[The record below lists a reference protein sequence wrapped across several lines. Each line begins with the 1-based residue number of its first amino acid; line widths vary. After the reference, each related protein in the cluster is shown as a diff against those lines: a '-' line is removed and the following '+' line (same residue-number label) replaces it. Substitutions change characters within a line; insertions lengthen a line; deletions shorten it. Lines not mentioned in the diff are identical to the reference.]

1 MNELQIFSN
10 QEFGTIRTTEINGEP
25 FFVGKDVA
33 EVLGYSNSRKAL
45 ADHVDPEDKTD
56 GVTIRDSIG
65 RDQNPVFINE
75 SGVYALVFGSQLP
88 KAKEFKHWVTSEV
101 LPTIRKHGAY
111 ATPATIESIIAN
123 PDNGIRLLQALKE
136 EQEKRKA
143 LEAQN
148 EEMKP
153 KALFADAVSASKT
166 SILIGDLAKLLKQN
180 GIDIGQK
187 RLFAWLRD
195 NGYLI
200 KGGSSKNMPTQRA
213 MDMGLFVVKEGSYV
227 NGEGVNVTTK
237 TTKVTGKG
245 QIYFI
250 NKFKGGSTDAEENFS
265 DKLLPENGTNNK
277 TCMPG
282 GAA

>member
-1 MNELQIFSN
+1 MNELEIFN
-10 QEFGTIRTTEINGEP
+10 NPEFGQIRATEINGEP
-25 FFVGKDVA
+25 YFVGKDIA
-33 EVLGYSNSRKAL
+33 EALGYAKPENAL
-45 ADHVDPEDKTD
+45 AAHVDGEDKTTTLIQ
-56 GVTIRDSIG
+56 GTGSNYKTNATV
-65 RDQNPVFINE
+65 INE
-75 SGVYALVFGSQLP
+75 SGVYSLVFGSQLP

-111 ATPATIESIIAN
+111 ATPATIESIIAD
-123 PDNGIRLLQALKE
+123 PDNGIKLLTALKE

-143 LEAQN
+143 LQTQIAEQ
-148 EEMKP
+148 KP
-153 KALFADAVSASKT
+153 KVIFAEAVSASKT
-166 SILIGDLAKLLKQN
+166 SILIGDLAKILKQN

-200 KGGSSKNMPTQRA
+200 KGGSSKNMPTQRS

-250 NKFKGGSTDAEENFS
+250 NKFKGDA
-265 DKLLPENGTNNK
+265 
-277 TCMPG
+277 
-282 GAA
+282 A

>member
-1 MNELQIFSN
+1 MNELEIFN
-10 QEFGTIRTTEINGEP
+10 NPEFGQIRATELNGEP
-25 FFVGKDVA
+25 YFVGKDIA
-33 EVLGYSNSRKAL
+33 EALGYTNPQKAIR
-45 ADHVDPEDKTD
+45 DHVDEEDKTLNESFTVN
-56 GVTIRDSIG
+56 GTMAVLIS
-65 RDQNPVFINE
+65 E
-75 SGVYALVFGSQLP
+75 SGVYSLVFGSQLP

-111 ATPATIESIIAN
+111 ATPATIESIIAD
-123 PDNGIRLLQALKE
+123 PDNGIKLLTALKE

-143 LEAQN
+143 LQTQIAEQ
-148 EEMKP
+148 KP
-153 KALFADAVSASKT
+153 KVIFAEAVSASKT
-166 SILIGDLAKLLKQN
+166 SILIGDLAKILKQN

-237 TTKVTGKG
+237 TTKLTGKG

-250 NKFKGGSTDAEENFS
+250 NKFKGE
-265 DKLLPENGTNNK
+265 L
-277 TCMPG
+277 
-282 GAA
+282 

>member
-1 MNELQIFSN
+1 MNELEIFN
-10 QEFGTIRTTEINGEP
+10 NPEFGQIRATEISGNP
-25 FFVGKDVA
+25 YFVGKDIA
-33 EVLGYSNSRKAL
+33 EALGYTNPQKAIR
-45 ADHVDPEDKTD
+45 DHVDEEDKTLNESFTVN
-56 GVTIRDSIG
+56 GTMAVLIS
-65 RDQNPVFINE
+65 E
-75 SGVYALVFGSQLP
+75 SGVYSLVFGSQLP

-111 ATPATIESIIAN
+111 ATPTTIESIIAD
-123 PDNGIRLLQALKE
+123 PDNGIKLLTALKE

-143 LEAQN
+143 LQAQID
-148 EEMKP
+148 EQKP
-153 KALFADAVSASKT
+153 KVVFAEAVSASKT
-166 SILIGDLAKLLKQN
+166 SILIGDLAKILKQN

-187 RLFAWLRD
+187 RLFAWLRE

-213 MDMGLFVVKEGSYV
+213 MEMGLFVVNEGSYV

-250 NKFKGGSTDAEENFS
+250 NKFKSTGRN
-265 DKLLPENGTNNK
+265 TW
-277 TCMPG
+277 
-282 GAA
+282 

>member
-1 MNELQIFSN
+1 MNELQVFSN
-10 QEFGTIRTTEINGEP
+10 QELGTIRTTEINGEP

-33 EVLGYSNSRKAL
+33 EALGYEKPRNAI
-45 ADHVDPEDKTD
+45 AQHVDPDDALKQGLTD
-56 GVTIRDSIG
+56 SLG
-65 RDQNPVFINE
+65 REQEAIFISE
-75 SGVYALVFGSQLP
+75 SGVYALVFSSKLP

-111 ATPATIESIIAN
+111 ATPETIESIIAD
-123 PDNGIRLLQALKE
+123 PDNGIKLLTALKE

-143 LEAQN
+143 LQAQID
-148 EEMKP
+148 EQKP
-153 KALFADAVSASKT
+153 KVIFAEAVSASKT
-166 SILIGDLAKLLKQN
+166 SILIGDLAKILKQN

-213 MDMGLFVVKEGSYV
+213 MEMGLFVVKEGSYV

-237 TTKVTGKG
+237 TTKVSGKG

-250 NKFKGGSTDAEENFS
+250 NKFKGTGRNTW
-265 DKLLPENGTNNK
+265 
-277 TCMPG
+277 
-282 GAA
+282 

>member
-1 MNELQIFSN
+1 MNELEIFNN

-45 ADHVDPEDKTD
+45 ADHVDPEDKMD

-65 RDQNPVFINE
+65 RDQNPVFISE
-75 SGVYALVFGSQLP
+75 SGVYALVFSSKLP
-88 KAKEFKHWVTSEV
+88 NAKHFKHWVTSEV

-111 ATPATIESIIAN
+111 ATPATIESIIAD

-136 EQEKRKA
+136 EQEKRKE
-143 LEAQN
+143 LEAKN
-148 EEMKP
+148 AEMKP

-166 SILIGDLAKLLKQN
+166 SILIGDLAKILKQN

-213 MDMGLFVVKEGSYV
+213 MEMGLFVVKEGSYV

-237 TTKVTGKG
+237 TTKLTGKG

-250 NKFKGGSTDAEENFS
+250 NKFKEMQETA
-265 DKLLPENGTNNK
+265 
-277 TCMPG
+277 
-282 GAA
+282 

>member
-1 MNELQIFSN
+1 MEELQIFN
-10 QEFGTIRTTEINGEP
+10 NPDFGNIRATIINNEP

-45 ADHVDPEDKTD
+45 SDHVDQEDK
-56 GVTIRDSIG
+56 GVTICDTLG
-65 RDQNPVFINE
+65 GKQEMTVINE
-75 SGVYALVFGSQLP
+75 SGVYALVFSSKLP
-88 KAKEFKHWVTSEV
+88 NAKQFKRWVTSEV

-111 ATPATIESIIAN
+111 ATPATIESIIAD
-123 PDNGIRLLQALKE
+123 PDKGIKLLTALKE
-136 EQEKRKA
+136 EQQKRKA
-143 LEAQN
+143 LQAQID
-148 EEMKP
+148 EQKP
-153 KALFADAVSASKT
+153 KVIFAEAVSASKT
-166 SILIGDLAKLLKQN
+166 SILIGDLAKILKQN

-200 KGGSSKNMPTQRA
+200 KGGSSKNMPTQRS

-250 NKFKGGSTDAEENFS
+250 NKFKGDQA
-265 DKLLPENGTNNK
+265 
-277 TCMPG
+277 
-282 GAA
+282 

>member
-1 MNELQIFSN
+1 MNELQIFSSPD
-10 QEFGTIRTTEINGEP
+10 FGNIRVTVINNVP

-45 ADHVDPEDKTD
+45 ADHVDQEDK
-56 GVTIRDSIG
+56 GVTICDTLG
-65 RDQNPVFINE
+65 GKQEMTVINE
-75 SGVYALVFGSQLP
+75 SGVYALVFSSKLP

-111 ATPATIESIIAN
+111 ATPATIESIIAD
-123 PDNGIRLLQALKE
+123 PDNGIKLLTALKE

-166 SILIGDLAKLLKQN
+166 SILIGDLAKILKQN

-200 KGGSSKNMPTQRA
+200 KGGSSKNMPTQRS

-237 TTKVTGKG
+237 TTKLTGKG

-250 NKFKGGSTDAEENFS
+250 NKFKGGSADAEGN
-265 DKLLPENGTNNK
+265 
-277 TCMPG
+277 
-282 GAA
+282 

>member
-33 EVLGYSNSRKAL
+33 EALGYEKPRNAI
-45 ADHVDPEDKTD
+45 AQHVDPDDALKQGLTD
-56 GVTIRDSIG
+56 SLG
-65 RDQNPVFINE
+65 REQEAIFISE
-75 SGVYALVFGSQLP
+75 SGVYALVFSSQLP

-101 LPTIRKHGAY
+101 LPTIRRHGAY
-111 ATPATIESIIAN
+111 ATPTTIESIIAD
-123 PDNGIRLLQALKE
+123 PDNGIKLLTALKE

-143 LEAQN
+143 LQAQID
-148 EEMKP
+148 EQRP
-153 KALFADAVSASKT
+153 KIVFAEAVSASKT
-166 SILIGDLAKLLKQN
+166 SILIGDLAKILKQN

-187 RLFAWLRD
+187 RLFAWLRE

-213 MDMGLFVVKEGSYV
+213 MEMGLFIVKEGSYV

-250 NKFKGGSTDAEENFS
+250 NKFKEMAEA
-265 DKLLPENGTNNK
+265 K
-277 TCMPG
+277 
-282 GAA
+282 A

>member
-1 MNELQIFSN
+1 MEELQIFN
-10 QEFGTIRTTEINGEP
+10 NPDFGNIRATIINNEP

-45 ADHVDPEDKTD
+45 SDHVDQEDK
-56 GVTIRDSIG
+56 GVTICDTLG
-65 RDQNPVFINE
+65 GKQEMTVINE
-75 SGVYALVFGSQLP
+75 SGVYALVFSSKLP
-88 KAKEFKHWVTSEV
+88 NAKQFKRWVTSEV

-111 ATPATIESIIAN
+111 ATPATIESIIAD
-123 PDNGIRLLQALKE
+123 PDSGIKLLTALKE

-143 LEAQN
+143 LQTQIAEQ
-148 EEMKP
+148 KP
-153 KALFADAVSASKT
+153 KVIFAEAVSASKT
-166 SILIGDLAKLLKQN
+166 SILIGDLAKILKQN
-180 GIDIGQK
+180 GIEIGQK
-187 RLFAWLRD
+187 RLFSWLRD

-213 MDMGLFVVKEGSYV
+213 MEMGLFVVKEGSYV

-250 NKFKGGSTDAEENFS
+250 NKFKGDQA
-265 DKLLPENGTNNK
+265 
-277 TCMPG
+277 
-282 GAA
+282 